1 MHPWY
6 SRIKDFQG
14 CSSSAKIYEE
24 KCGLNFPDFIVFDL
38 DPYIYSGKEKKGEE
52 PQYNLAGFKAAVDIA
67 HELKDIFKQLKINS
81 YIKTSGKSGLH
92 IYVPI
97 SNIYS
102 YEQTKSFAET
112 IATIMSRK
120 FPKKVTLEWS
130 TSKRKGKVFFDY
142 NQNARGKTIASA
154 YSVRPTAD
162 ATVSMPVEWTDI
174 DEVLPTDF
182 TITNTPEI
190 INRNGDRW
198 HAMLS
203 DKQDIGKLIS
213 QAREIA

>member
-1 MHPWY
+1 M
-6 SRIKDFQG
+6 
-14 CSSSAKIYEE
+14 
-24 KCGLNFPDFIVFDL
+24 
-38 DPYIYSGKEKKGEE
+38 
-52 PQYNLAGFKAAVDIA
+52 
-67 HELKDIFKQLKINS
+67 KINS
-81 YIKTSGKSGLH
+81 YLKTSGKSGLH

-112 IATIMSRK
+112 IANIMLRK
-120 FPKKVTLEWS
+120 FPRKVTLEWS

-142 NQNARGKTIASA
+142 NQNARGKTIASV

-162 ATVSMPVEWTDI
+162 ATVSMPVEWKNI

-182 TITNTPEI
+182 TIINAPDI
-190 INRNGDRW
+190 INKNGDRW

-213 QAREIA
+213 QAQEIT

>member
-1 MHPWY
+1 
-6 SRIKDFQG
+6 
-14 CSSSAKIYEE
+14 
-24 KCGLNFPDFIVFDL
+24 VFDL

-142 NQNARGKTIASA
+142 NQNAKGKTIASA

-190 INRNGDRW
+190 INRSGDRW